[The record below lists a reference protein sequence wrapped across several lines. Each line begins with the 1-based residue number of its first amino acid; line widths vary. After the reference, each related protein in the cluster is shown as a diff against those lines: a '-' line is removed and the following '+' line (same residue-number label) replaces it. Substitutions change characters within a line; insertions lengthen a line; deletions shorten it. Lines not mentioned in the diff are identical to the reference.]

1 MLKIKN
7 LYSSIN
13 NTLIIKNLNLKIK
26 NGEIHILMGPNGSG
40 KSTLSYIITGK
51 PKYKINKGEIIFC
64 KKKINELSPDKIS
77 KLGIFL
83 SFQNPIEIDGITMF
97 NFLKILKKKNNFKKL
112 YKLCKILNI
121 DKKDL
126 YRFFNLGF
134 SGGEKKKNEIL
145 QMLILKPKFI
155 ILDEIDSGLDIDT
168 IKYLF
173 KIIKIYLKNNPKC
186 SLLIITHN
194 TSIIKYIIPNKVHI
208 IYNGSI
214 ILSGNSELIYKIE
227 KIGYNGLIKKKYNDK
242 K

>member
-13 NTLIIKNLNLKIK
+13 NTLIIKNLNLKIN

-51 PKYKINKGEIIFC
+51 PKYKINKGKIIFC
-64 KKKINELSPDKIS
+64 KKIINTLSPDKIS

-97 NFLKILKKKNNFKKL
+97 NFFKNIKKKNNLKKI

-168 IKYLF
+168 IKLLF
-173 KIIKIYLKNNPKC
+173 KIIKHYLKNNPKC

-194 TSIIKYIIPNKVHI
+194 TNIIKYIIPNRVHI

-214 ILSGNSELIYKIE
+214 ILSGNSELIYRIE
-227 KIGYNGLIKKKYNDK
+227 KNGYYSLIKKKHNDK
-242 K
+242 